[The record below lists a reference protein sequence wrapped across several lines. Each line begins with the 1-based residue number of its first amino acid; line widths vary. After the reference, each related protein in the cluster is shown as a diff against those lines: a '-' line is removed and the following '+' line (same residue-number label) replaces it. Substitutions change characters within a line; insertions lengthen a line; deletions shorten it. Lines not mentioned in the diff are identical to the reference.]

1 MNTGLVGG
9 FEGLPG
15 TSSSPSRFE
24 SLAGYSSAAVARGG
38 DSSGGETNRS
48 ALCLQREGGREE
60 GSVLERKKRKKKAGS
75 ETCVILI
82 SVTIKGDVWRREA
95 DVRNPAL
102 ASAAS
107 CSQVHVKAPQ
117 LMSRSRAAGLLR
129 AKPVIAAAVCS
140 SCVRLFADDI
150 TAFLYVILT

>member
-1 MNTGLVGG
+1 M
-9 FEGLPG
+9 
-15 TSSSPSRFE
+15 
-24 SLAGYSSAAVARGG
+24 ARGEIPLE
-38 DSSGGETNRS
+38 ETNRS
-48 ALCLQREGGREE
+48 ALCLQSREE
-60 GSVLERKKRKKKAGS
+60 RRKGVFWKEKKEKKAGS

-107 CSQVHVKAPQ
+107 SSQVHVKASQ

-129 AKPVIAAAVCS
+129 AKPVIAAAVCL
-140 SCVRLFADDI
+140 SCVRLFAADI